1 LAVGALRRVNISN
14 VIVYN
19 ADAKFSS
26 IISGIPGHDIED
38 VRLNNIRIYYKGGG
52 TRAQAALQPPERE
65 TDYPEPAMFGVLP
78 AYGFFIRHVRGLE
91 MSEISVSY
99 LKDDLRAPF
108 ILSDAKSVDLR
119 NIKAQH
125 APDIPSFMLKNVE
138 DFSLQQSWPLTDM
151 RVKKVTSQQF

>member
-1 LAVGALRRVNISN
+1 VN
-14 VIVYN
+14 
-19 ADAKFSS
+19 
-26 IISGIPGHDIED
+26 
-38 VRLNNIRIYYKGGG
+38 
-52 TRAQAALQPPERE
+52 
-65 TDYPEPAMFGVLP
+65 
-78 AYGFFIRHVRGLE
+78 GLE
-91 MSEISVSY
+91 MNGVSVSY